1 MRTQR
6 FWAPAP
12 TLGCKQERG
21 ERLKKFWT
29 IVENNNLYRKLNTHK
44 VFGKVF
50 NREIIA
56 YVFFGVLTTIIS
68 FVVFW
73 LFIMLLDK
81 TGWFSGDS
89 AGIAGLLEKHPWLEK
104 MPSLSR
110 SLQVIAANVVS
121 WIFAVAFSFVTNKH
135 FVFGSAS
142 HEPKLVIKELTAFL
156 GARFFSLFAETATIV
171 LLFNLLGINEIV
183 AKGVAI
189 VLVLA
194 LNYIFSKLFIFK
206 KRD

>member
-1 MRTQR
+1 MNKLWQ
-6 FWAPAP
+6 
-12 TLGCKQERG
+12 
-21 ERLKKFWT
+21 
-29 IVENNNLYRKLNTHK
+29 IVEKNTLYRRLNGHK

-50 NREIIA
+50 NREMVA

-68 FVVFW
+68 FAVFG
-73 LFIMLLDK
+73 LFILLMDK
-81 TGWFSGDS
+81 TGWLSGDS
-89 AGIAGLLEKHPWLEK
+89 AGISGLLERYPWLEK

-135 FVFGSAS
+135 FVFGSTS
-142 HEPKLVIKELTAFL
+142 HAPKIVIKELTAFL
-156 GARFFSLFAETATIV
+156 GARFFSLFAETATIM
-171 LLFNLLGINEIV
+171 LLFNLLGIREIV

-194 LNYIFSKLFIFK
+194 LNYIFSKLFIFN
-206 KRD
+206 KRT

>member
-1 MRTQR
+1 MNKL
-6 FWAPAP
+6 W
-12 TLGCKQERG
+12 L
-21 ERLKKFWT
+21 
-29 IVENNNLYRKLNTHK
+29 IVEKNTLYRRLNTHR

-50 NREIIA
+50 NREMIS
-56 YVFFGVLTTIIS
+56 YVFFGALTTAIS
-68 FVVFW
+68 FIVFG
-73 LFIMLLDK
+73 LFILLLDK
-81 TGWFSGDS
+81 TGWLSGDS
-89 AGIAGLLEKHPWLEK
+89 AGIAGLLERHPWLEK

-110 SLQVIAANVVS
+110 SLRVVAANVVS

-135 FVFGSAS
+135 FVCGSTS
-142 HEPKLVIKELTAFL
+142 RDPKLVLKELTAFL

-171 LLFNLLGINEIV
+171 LLFNLLGIREIV
-183 AKGVAI
+183 AKGAAI